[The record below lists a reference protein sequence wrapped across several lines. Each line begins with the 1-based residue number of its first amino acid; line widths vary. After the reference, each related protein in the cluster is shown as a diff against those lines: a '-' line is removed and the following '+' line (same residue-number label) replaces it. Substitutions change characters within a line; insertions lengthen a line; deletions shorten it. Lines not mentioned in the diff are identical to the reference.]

1 MTRPLEPF
9 FAPSRLFGQKRTE
22 WPPFEKFEIFLTLN
36 LENFFYHI
44 VITRANYKLGRELPK
59 VWPDIEQTERL
70 KFLNKTYFRISS
82 KMGIFLR
89 IEIFLLEKPENR
101 IKSMIIF
108 SWNNKKNFW
117 RIRVIFE
124 RLGRNEKNFWKIR
137 KIILK
142 ILEIVGKSG
151 KVFNSLLLF

>member
-1 MTRPLEPF
+1 MSQHDLISWVLTFIYNFCKTCSVHQKEERSECDNFKIDFINILKSSISRKNSVYPLVKVTRPLEPF

-44 VITRANYKLGRELPK
+44 VITRANYKLGRKLPK

-82 KMGIFLR
+82 KMVIFLR
-89 IEIFLLEKPENR
+89 IEIFL
-101 IKSMIIF
+101 S
-108 SWNNKKNFW
+108 
-117 RIRVIFE
+117 
-124 RLGRNEKNFWKIR
+124 
-137 KIILK
+137 
-142 ILEIVGKSG
+142 
-151 KVFNSLLLF
+151 